1 MLDSKPEQE
10 PPLIDELKQLGDEAR
25 AYAEAEF
32 AFQKTRV
39 IAVGN
44 AARKIAVLGLWA
56 FVIAVFALV
65 ALVAGL
71 LMALSSLVGPWWAT
85 AIVAGGLVLLA
96 LGAVLKA
103 RTHWRR
109 IKQRLFIDGEAK

>member
-1 MLDSKPEQE
+1 VLDSKPEQE

-32 AFQKTRV
+32 AFQKTRA
-39 IAVGN
+39 IALGDTV
-44 AARKIAVLGLWA
+44 RKIAVLGLWA

-71 LMALSSLVGPWWAT
+71 LMALSGLVGPWWAT
-85 AIVAGGLVLLA
+85 AIVAGGLVAIA
-96 LGAVLKA
+96 LSAVLMA
-103 RTHWRR
+103 RANWRR
-109 IKQRLFIDGEAK
+109 MKQRLFIDGEVK